1 MSRIFDIVIV
11 GGNSNSEGGLGQTSL
26 STDRNENIFYLN
38 TDLSIGKAYEKS
50 EQGNNNGNFY
60 RSFCLEY
67 IKRGYLAP
75 EKDMLIV
82 RAGEGGAGFANQR
95 WGIHDDLFLNM
106 IKMSRYAVSLNKEN
120 RIVAFIWH
128 QGEADVML
136 GSHKETYKQN
146 LTALVKNTRKLLC
159 YDHLPF
165 IASDFSQQWK
175 EKNTTACTPII
186 EAIME
191 TCNETERAGF
201 VTTDSLLSND
211 QMFHNGDALHF
222 CNESFN
228 QLGIRYFEVFHQIC
242 SRL

>member
-11 GGNSNSEGGLGQTSL
+11 GGNSHSEGGLGQTSL

-95 WGIHDDLFLNM
+95 WGI
-106 IKMSRYAVSLNKEN
+106 
-120 RIVAFIWH
+120 
-128 QGEADVML
+128 
-136 GSHKETYKQN
+136 
-146 LTALVKNTRKLLC
+146 
-159 YDHLPF
+159 P
-165 IASDFSQQWK
+165 
-175 EKNTTACTPII
+175 
-186 EAIME
+186 
-191 TCNETERAGF
+191 
-201 VTTDSLLSND
+201 
-211 QMFHNGDALHF
+211 
-222 CNESFN
+222 
-228 QLGIRYFEVFHQIC
+228 
-242 SRL
+242 